1 VVPALVVL
9 GVVVS
14 VVLPDEVDDVKS
26 VVVPVRVTL
35 LGAVLCKLA
44 DVVVL
49 RQLSEQW
56 LAGQLPRAQFL

>member
-1 VVPALVVL
+1 MVPALVVL
-9 GVVVS
+9 GVVLS
-14 VVLPDEVDDVKS
+14 VVLPDTVDDVKA
-26 VVVPVRVTL
+26 VVVLLRVTL
-35 LGAVLCKLA
+35 LCVVLCKLA